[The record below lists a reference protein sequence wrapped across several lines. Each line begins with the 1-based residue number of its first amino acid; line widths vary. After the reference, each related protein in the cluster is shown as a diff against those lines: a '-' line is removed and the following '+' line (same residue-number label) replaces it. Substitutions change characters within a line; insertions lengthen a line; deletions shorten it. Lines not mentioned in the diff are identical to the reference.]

1 MKASGLSFYL
11 EITMSKSK
19 EEKKSPAEKKP
30 GEMHL
35 PVMCVRCAR
44 IYMYHNETRA
54 HCPKCGHG
62 NWIDPRLLCKELAGG
77 SKAASQTV
85 TEILWK
91 ASDFVET
98 EDINEDVVENA

>member
-1 MKASGLSFYL
+1 
-11 EITMSKSK
+11 MSKNK
-19 EEKKSPAEKKP
+19 DKKTPEEKKP

-54 HCPKCGHG
+54 HCPKCGHDK
-62 NWIDPRLLCKELAGG
+62 WTDPRALCKEIAGG
-77 SKAASQTV
+77 SKVAIQSV

-98 EDINEDVVENA
+98 GDISEDTTEAP